1 MVINGF
7 FKIMLPHHL
16 LTHYFFSSS
25 KIVDQRYL
33 RLIYLKINLLTGVNC
48 QDINTYKLIEVNAV
62 FKIKL
67 YFLAAPIPPGPI
79 SLFSKFTNS

>member
-1 MVINGF
+1 M
-7 FKIMLPHHL
+7 
-16 LTHYFFSSS
+16 
-25 KIVDQRYL
+25 DQRYL

-48 QDINTYKLIEVNAV
+48 QDINTYKLIEENSV

-67 YFLAAPIPPGPI
+67 YFFAAPIPPGPI